1 MMTLAEQQASGLPR
15 MIRGTV
21 VTQRRRCG
29 KPNCH
34 CADGQVLHES
44 TVLSYS
50 EAGRSRTVMLEPD
63 EIATVRAA
71 TARYRAALA
80 KIEREG
86 NTGLQALR
94 ARRAG
99 DRLGGDAGNVPGG
112 VHRTRLR
119 DLHRPAGRLGVR
131 TLSLIHN

>member
-1 MMTLAEQQASGLPR
+1 MMTVAEQQASGLPR

-94 ARRAG
+94 ARRA
-99 DRLGGDAGNVPGG
+99 
-112 VHRTRLR
+112 
-119 DLHRPAGRLGVR
+119 AGRSGR
-131 TLSLIHN
+131 